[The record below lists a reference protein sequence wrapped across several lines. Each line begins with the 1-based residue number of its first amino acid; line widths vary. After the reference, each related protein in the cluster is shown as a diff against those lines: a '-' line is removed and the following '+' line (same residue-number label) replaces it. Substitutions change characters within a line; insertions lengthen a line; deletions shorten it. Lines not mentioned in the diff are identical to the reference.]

1 MFDYTKETILNSVT
15 DKNVQAI
22 TGLLRIFRVGEYKVD
37 YKSTNIADGKV
48 YKAKGT
54 EGTKATAT
62 ITAVAGNSGS
72 NGGKYRVTVN
82 MKNNS
87 KFYADYATAV
97 WKFQKPIYAEFT
109 VVGDNTDNTAQLMAT
124 KIANAIKLAL
134 PENNKYVTV
143 TVKRDTTGKA
153 NVVITASDATDMFE
167 SVVIEKYTP
176 NSVLPSEGEYAVS
189 TAVGTIAKTD
199 NKVPFATG
207 DWLVENLRFPSY
219 PNTRYNSI
227 NGDETPVPGQ
237 LYTQYSFRY
246 VAERKNLSGIGSVG
260 QRLVSITN
268 HVFYIPS
275 TLEATFE
282 AKLKTAFGENVMA
295 QEKFIEIIGNDS
307 IAKGSTVTLMANAY
321 NIEGGEVAP
330 VDITWS
336 LPDGN
341 DSGNLVLSGDQLE
354 VKSSVTGSSVKVKA
368 TATGFT
374 EATKTIT
381 LTGK

>member
-72 NGGKYRVTVN
+72 NAGKYRVTVN

-109 VVGDNTDNTAQLMAT
+109 VVGDSTDNTAALMAT

-134 PENNKYVTV
+134 PENNKYITV
-143 TVKRDTTGKA
+143 TVDDDD
-153 NVVITASDATDMFE
+153 VIITATDATDMFE
-167 SVVIEKYTP
+167 SVVIEKYEP
-176 NSVLPSEGEYAVS
+176 NSVLPSEGQYVAS
-189 TAVGTIAKTD
+189 TVVGTIAKTD

-207 DWLVENLRFPSY
+207 DWLIENLRFPSY

-227 NGDETPVPGQ
+227 NGDEKPVPGQ
-237 LYTQYSFRY
+237 LYTQYSFHY
-246 VAERKNLSGIGSVG
+246 IAERKNLSGIGSVG

-282 AKLKTAFGENVMA
+282 AKLKTAFGEDVMA
-295 QEKFIEIIGNDS
+295 KERIIEIIGNDS

-321 NIEGGEVAP
+321 NVEGGEVAP

-341 DSGNLVLSGDQLE
+341 DSGNLVLTGDQLE
-354 VKSSVTGSSVKVKA
+354 VKSSATGSSVKVKA

-381 LTGK
+381 LTGE

>member
-109 VVGDNTDNTAQLMAT
+109 VVGDSTDNTAALMAT

-134 PENNKYVTV
+134 PENNKYITV
-143 TVKRDTTGKA
+143 TVDD
-153 NVVITASDATDMFE
+153 NDVIITATDATDMFE
-167 SVVIEKYTP
+167 SVVIEKYEP
-176 NSVLPSEGEYAVS
+176 NSVLPSEGQYVVS
-189 TAVGTIAKTD
+189 TVVGTIAKTD
-199 NKVPFATG
+199 NEVPFATG
-207 DWLVENLRFPSY
+207 DWLIENLRFPSY

-227 NGDETPVPGQ
+227 NGDEKPVPGQ

-246 VAERKNLSGIGSVG
+246 IAERKNLSGIGSVG

-282 AKLKTAFGENVMA
+282 DKLKTAFGEDVMA
-295 QEKFIEIIGNDS
+295 KERIIEIIGNDS

-321 NIEGGEVAP
+321 NVEGGEVAP
-330 VDITWS
+330 VDITWA
-336 LPDGN
+336 LVDEPTTNGAGN
-341 DSGNLVLSGDQLE
+341 IVLSGDQLE
-354 VKSSVTGSSVKVKA
+354 VKSAATRNTVKVKA

-381 LTGK
+381 LTGE

>member
-48 YKAKGT
+48 YKAKVP

-72 NGGKYRVTVN
+72 NAGKYRVTVN

-109 VVGDNTDNTAQLMAT
+109 VVGDSTDNTAALMAT

-134 PENNKYVTV
+134 PENNKYITV
-143 TVKRDTTGKA
+143 TVDDDD
-153 NVVITASDATDMFE
+153 VIITATDATDMFE
-167 SVVIEKYTP
+167 SVVIEKYEP
-176 NSVLPSEGEYAVS
+176 NSVLPSEGQYVVS
-189 TAVGTIAKTD
+189 TVVGTIAKTD
-199 NKVPFATG
+199 NEVPFATG
-207 DWLVENLRFPSY
+207 DWLIENLRFPSY

-227 NGDETPVPGQ
+227 NGDEKPVPGQ

-246 VAERKNLSGIGSVG
+246 IAERKNLSGIGSVG

-268 HVFYIPS
+268 HIFYIPS

-282 AKLKTAFGENVMA
+282 AKLKTAFGEDVIA
-295 QEKFIEIIGNDS
+295 KEKIIEIIGNDS

-321 NIEGGEVAP
+321 NVEGGEVAP

-341 DSGNLVLSGDQLE
+341 DSGNLVLTGDQLE
-354 VKSSVTGSSVKVKA
+354 VKSSATGSSVKVKA

-381 LTGK
+381 LTGE

>member
-48 YKAKGT
+48 YKAGT

-72 NGGKYRVTVN
+72 NAGKYRVTVN

-109 VVGDNTDNTAQLMAT
+109 VVGDSTDNTAALMAT

-134 PENNKYVTV
+134 PENNKYITITV
-143 TVKRDTTGKA
+143 DDDDVI
-153 NVVITASDATDMFE
+153 ITATDATDMFE
-167 SVVIEKYTP
+167 SVVIEKYEP
-176 NSVLPSEGEYAVS
+176 NSVLPSEGQYVAS
-189 TAVGTIAKTD
+189 TVVGTIAKTD

-207 DWLVENLRFPSY
+207 DWLIENLRFPSY

-227 NGDETPVPGQ
+227 NGDEKPVPGQ

-246 VAERKNLSGIGSVG
+246 IAERKNLSGIGSVG

-282 AKLKTAFGENVMA
+282 AKLKTAFGKDVMA
-295 QEKFIEIIGNDS
+295 KEKIIEIIGNDS

-321 NIEGGEVAP
+321 NVEGGEVAP

-336 LPDGN
+336 LPDGT
-341 DSGNLVLSGDQLE
+341 DSGNLVLTGDQLE
-354 VKSSVTGSSVKVKA
+354 VKSSATGSSVKVKA

-381 LTGK
+381 LTGE

>member
-72 NGGKYRVTVN
+72 NAGKYRVTVN

-109 VVGDNTDNTAQLMAT
+109 VVGDSTDNTAALMAT

-134 PENNKYVTV
+134 PENNKYITV
-143 TVKRDTTGKA
+143 TVDDDD
-153 NVVITASDATDMFE
+153 VIITATDATDMFE
-167 SVVIEKYTP
+167 SVVIEKYEP
-176 NSVLPSEGEYAVS
+176 NSVLPSEGQYVAS
-189 TAVGTIAKTD
+189 TVVGTIAKTD

-207 DWLVENLRFPSY
+207 DWLIENLRFPSY

-227 NGDETPVPGQ
+227 NGDEKPVPGQ

-246 VAERKNLSGIGSVG
+246 IAERKNLSGIGSVG

-282 AKLKTAFGENVMA
+282 AKLKTAFGEDVMA
-295 QEKFIEIIGNDS
+295 KERIIEIIGNDS

-321 NIEGGEVAP
+321 NVEGGEVAP

-341 DSGNLVLSGDQLE
+341 DSGNLVLTGDQLE
-354 VKSSVTGSSVKVKA
+354 VKSSATGSSVKVKA

>member
-62 ITAVAGNSGS
+62 ITAVAGKSGS

-109 VVGDNTDNTAQLMAT
+109 VVGDSTDNTAALMAT

-134 PENNKYVTV
+134 PENNKYITV
-143 TVKRDTTGKA
+143 TVDDDD
-153 NVVITASDATDMFE
+153 VIITATDATDMFE
-167 SVVIEKYTP
+167 SVVIEKYEP
-176 NSVLPSEGEYAVS
+176 NSVLPSEGQYVVS
-189 TAVGTIAKTD
+189 TVVGTIAKTD
-199 NKVPFATG
+199 NEVPFATG
-207 DWLVENLRFPSY
+207 DWLIENLRFPSY

-227 NGDETPVPGQ
+227 NGDEKPVPGQ

-246 VAERKNLSGIGSVG
+246 IAERKNLSGIGSVG

-282 AKLKTAFGENVMA
+282 AKLKTAFGEGVMA
-295 QEKFIEIIGNDS
+295 KEKIIEIIGNDS
-307 IAKGSTVTLMANAY
+307 IAKGSTVTLIANAY
-321 NIEGGEVAP
+321 NVEGGEVAP

-341 DSGNLVLSGDQLE
+341 DSGNLVLTGDQLE
-354 VKSSVTGSSVKVKA
+354 VKSSATGSSVKVKA

>member
-48 YKAKGT
+48 YKAGT

-109 VVGDNTDNTAQLMAT
+109 VVGDSTDNTAALMAT

-134 PENNKYVTV
+134 PENNKYITV
-143 TVKRDTTGKA
+143 TVDDDD
-153 NVVITASDATDMFE
+153 VIITATDATDMFE
-167 SVVIEKYTP
+167 SVVIEKYEP
-176 NSVLPSEGEYAVS
+176 NSVLPSEGQYVVS
-189 TAVGTIAKTD
+189 TVVGTIAKTD

-207 DWLVENLRFPSY
+207 DWLIENLRFPSY

-227 NGDETPVPGQ
+227 NGDEKPVPGQ

-246 VAERKNLSGIGSVG
+246 IAERKNLSGIGSVG

-341 DSGNLVLSGDQLE
+341 DSGNLVLNGDQLE
-354 VKSSVTGSSVKVKA
+354 VKSSATGSSVKVKA

-381 LTGK
+381 LTGE

>member
-62 ITAVAGNSGS
+62 ITAIAGNSGS

-109 VVGDNTDNTAQLMAT
+109 VVGDSTDNMAALMAT

-134 PENNKYVTV
+134 PENNKYITV
-143 TVKRDTTGKA
+143 TVDNSK
-153 NVVITASDATDMFE
+153 VIITATDATDMFE
-167 SVVIEKYTP
+167 SVVIEKYEP
-176 NSVLPSEGEYAVS
+176 NSVLPSEGQYVVS

-207 DWLVENLRFPSY
+207 DWLIENLRFPSY

-227 NGDETPVPGQ
+227 NGDEKPVPGQ

-246 VAERKNLSGIGSVG
+246 IAERKNLSGIGSVG

-282 AKLKTAFGENVMA
+282 AKLKTAFGDDVMA
-295 QEKFIEIIGNDS
+295 KEKIIEIIGNDS

-321 NIEGGEVAP
+321 NVEGGEVAP
-330 VDITWS
+330 VDIIWS

-341 DSGNLVLSGDQLE
+341 DGGNLVLTGDQLQ
-354 VKSSVTGSSVKVKA
+354 VKSSATGSSVKVKA
-368 TATGFT
+368 AATGFT
-374 EATKTIT
+374 DATKIIT
-381 LTGK
+381 LTEE

>member
-48 YKAKGT
+48 YKAQGT
-54 EGTKATAT
+54 EGTKAIAK

-72 NGGKYRVTVN
+72 NAGKYRVTVN

-109 VVGDNTDNTAQLMAT
+109 VVGDSTDNTVALMAT

-134 PENNKYVTV
+134 PENNKYITV
-143 TVKRDTTGKA
+143 TVDDDD
-153 NVVITASDATDMFE
+153 VIITATDATDMFE
-167 SVVIEKYTP
+167 SVVIEKYEP
-176 NSVLPSEGEYAVS
+176 NSVLPSEGQYVVS
-189 TAVGTIAKTD
+189 TVVGTIAKTD
-199 NKVPFATG
+199 NEVPFATG
-207 DWLVENLRFPSY
+207 DWLIENLRFPSY

-227 NGDETPVPGQ
+227 NGDEKPVPGQ

-246 VAERKNLSGIGSVG
+246 IAERKNLSGIGSVG

-282 AKLKTAFGENVMA
+282 AKLKTAFGEDVMA
-295 QEKFIEIIGNDS
+295 KEKIIEIIGNDS

-321 NIEGGEVAP
+321 NVEGGEVAS

-341 DSGNLVLSGDQLE
+341 DSGNLVLTGDQLE
-354 VKSSVTGSSVKVKA
+354 VKSSATGSSVKVKA

-374 EATKTIT
+374 EAPKTIT
-381 LTGK
+381 LTGE

>member
-48 YKAKGT
+48 YKAGT

-109 VVGDNTDNTAQLMAT
+109 VVGDSTDNTAALMAT

-134 PENNKYVTV
+134 PENNKYITV
-143 TVKRDTTGKA
+143 TVDDDD
-153 NVVITASDATDMFE
+153 VIITATDATDMFE
-167 SVVIEKYTP
+167 SVVIEKYEP
-176 NSVLPSEGEYAVS
+176 NSVLPSEGQYVAS
-189 TAVGTIAKTD
+189 TVVGTIAKTD

-207 DWLVENLRFPSY
+207 DWLIENLRFPSY

-227 NGDETPVPGQ
+227 NGDEKPVPGQ

-246 VAERKNLSGIGSVG
+246 IAERKNLSGIGSVG

-282 AKLKTAFGENVMA
+282 AKLKTAFGEDVMA
-295 QEKFIEIIGNDS
+295 KEKIIEIIGNDS

-330 VDITWS
+330 VDITWA
-336 LPDGN
+336 LVDEPTTNGAGN
-341 DSGNLVLSGDQLE
+341 IVLSGDQLE
-354 VKSSVTGSSVKVKA
+354 VKSSATGNTVKVKA

-381 LTGK
+381 LTGE

>member
-109 VVGDNTDNTAQLMAT
+109 VVGDSTDNTAALMAT

-134 PENNKYVTV
+134 PENNKYITV
-143 TVKRDTTGKA
+143 TVDDDD
-153 NVVITASDATDMFE
+153 VIITATDATDMFE
-167 SVVIEKYTP
+167 SVVIEKYEP
-176 NSVLPSEGEYAVS
+176 NSVLPSEGQYVVS
-189 TAVGTIAKTD
+189 TVVGTIAKTD
-199 NKVPFATG
+199 NEVPFATG
-207 DWLVENLRFPSY
+207 DWLIENLRFPSY

-227 NGDETPVPGQ
+227 NGDEKPVPGQ

-246 VAERKNLSGIGSVG
+246 IAERKNLSGIGSVG

-282 AKLKTAFGENVMA
+282 AKLKTAFGEDVMA
-295 QEKFIEIIGNDS
+295 KEKIIEIIGNDS

-321 NIEGGEVAP
+321 NVEGGEVAP

-336 LPDGN
+336 LPNGN
-341 DSGNLVLSGDQLE
+341 DSGNLVLTGDQLE
-354 VKSSVTGSSVKVKA
+354 VKSSATGSSVKVKA

-381 LTGK
+381 LTGE

>member
-109 VVGDNTDNTAQLMAT
+109 VVGDSTDNTAALMAT

-134 PENNKYVTV
+134 PENNKYITV
-143 TVKRDTTGKA
+143 TVDDDD
-153 NVVITASDATDMFE
+153 VIITATDATDMFE
-167 SVVIEKYTP
+167 SVVIEKYEP
-176 NSVLPSEGEYAVS
+176 NSVLPSEGQYVVS
-189 TAVGTIAKTD
+189 TVVGTIAKTD
-199 NKVPFATG
+199 NEVPFATG
-207 DWLVENLRFPSY
+207 DWLIENLRFPSY

-227 NGDETPVPGQ
+227 NGDEKPVPGQ

-246 VAERKNLSGIGSVG
+246 IAERKNFSGIGSVG

-282 AKLKTAFGENVMA
+282 AKLKTAFGEDVMA
-295 QEKFIEIIGNDS
+295 KEKIIEIIGNDS

-321 NIEGGEVAP
+321 NVDGGEVAP

-341 DSGNLVLSGDQLE
+341 DSGNLVLTGDQLE
-354 VKSSVTGSSVKVKA
+354 VKSSATGSSVKVKA

-381 LTGK
+381 LTGE

>member
-72 NGGKYRVTVN
+72 NAGKYRVTVN

-109 VVGDNTDNTAQLMAT
+109 VVGDSTDNTAALMAT

-134 PENNKYVTV
+134 PENNKYITV
-143 TVKRDTTGKA
+143 TVDDDD
-153 NVVITASDATDMFE
+153 VIITATDATDMFE
-167 SVVIEKYTP
+167 SVVIEKYEP
-176 NSVLPSEGEYAVS
+176 NSVLPSEGQYVVS
-189 TAVGTIAKTD
+189 TVVGTIAKTD
-199 NKVPFATG
+199 NEVPFATG
-207 DWLVENLRFPSY
+207 DWLIENLRFPSY

-227 NGDETPVPGQ
+227 NGDEKPVPGQ

-246 VAERKNLSGIGSVG
+246 IAERKNLSGIGSVG

-282 AKLKTAFGENVMA
+282 AKLKTAFGEDVMA
-295 QEKFIEIIGNDS
+295 KEKIIEIIGNDS

-321 NIEGGEVAP
+321 NVEGGEVAP

-341 DSGNLVLSGDQLE
+341 DSGNLVLTSDQLE
-354 VKSSVTGSSVKVKA
+354 VKSSATGSSVKVKA

>member
-109 VVGDNTDNTAQLMAT
+109 VVGDSTDNTAALMAT

-134 PENNKYVTV
+134 PENNKYITV
-143 TVKRDTTGKA
+143 TVDDDD
-153 NVVITASDATDMFE
+153 VIITATDATDMFE
-167 SVVIEKYTP
+167 SVVIEKYEP
-176 NSVLPSEGEYAVS
+176 NSVLPSEGQYVVS
-189 TAVGTIAKTD
+189 TVVGTIAKTD

-207 DWLVENLRFPSY
+207 DWLIENLRFPSY

-227 NGDETPVPGQ
+227 NGDEKPVPGQ

-246 VAERKNLSGIGSVG
+246 IAERKNLSGIGSVG

-282 AKLKTAFGENVMA
+282 AKLKTAFGEDVMTK
-295 QEKFIEIIGNDS
+295 EKIIEIIGNDS

-321 NIEGGEVAP
+321 NVEGGEVAP

-341 DSGNLVLSGDQLE
+341 DSGNLVLTGDQLE
-354 VKSSVTGSSVKVKA
+354 VKSSATGSSVKVKA

-381 LTGK
+381 LTGE

>member
-72 NGGKYRVTVN
+72 NAGKYRVTVN

-109 VVGDNTDNTAQLMAT
+109 VVGDSTDNTAALMAT

-134 PENNKYVTV
+134 PENNKYITV
-143 TVKRDTTGKA
+143 TVDDDD
-153 NVVITASDATDMFE
+153 VIITATDATDMFE
-167 SVVIEKYTP
+167 SVVIEKYEP
-176 NSVLPSEGEYAVS
+176 NSVLPSEGQYVVS
-189 TAVGTIAKTD
+189 TVVGTIAKTD

-207 DWLVENLRFPSY
+207 DWLIENLRFPSY

-227 NGDETPVPGQ
+227 NGDEKPVPGQ

-246 VAERKNLSGIGSVG
+246 IAERKNLSGIGSVG

-282 AKLKTAFGENVMA
+282 AKLKTAFGEDVMA
-295 QEKFIEIIGNDS
+295 KEKIIEIIGNDS

-321 NIEGGEVAP
+321 NVEGGEVAP

-341 DSGNLVLSGDQLE
+341 DSGNLVLTGDQLE
-354 VKSSVTGSSVKVKA
+354 VKSSATGSSVKVKA

-381 LTGK
+381 FTGE

>member
-109 VVGDNTDNTAQLMAT
+109 VVGDSTDNTAALMAT

-134 PENNKYVTV
+134 PENNKYITV
-143 TVKRDTTGKA
+143 TVDDDD
-153 NVVITASDATDMFE
+153 VIITATDATDMFE
-167 SVVIEKYTP
+167 SVVIEKYEP
-176 NSVLPSEGEYAVS
+176 NSVLPSEGQYVVS
-189 TAVGTIAKTD
+189 TVVGTIAKTD

-207 DWLVENLRFPSY
+207 DWLIENLRFPSY

-227 NGDETPVPGQ
+227 NGDEKPVPGQ

-246 VAERKNLSGIGSVG
+246 IAERKNLSGIGSVG

-275 TLEATFE
+275 TLAATFE
-282 AKLKTAFGENVMA
+282 AKLKTAFGEDVMTK
-295 QEKFIEIIGNDS
+295 EKIIEIIGNDS

-321 NIEGGEVAP
+321 NVEGGEVAP

-341 DSGNLVLSGDQLE
+341 DSGNLVLTGDQLE
-354 VKSSVTGSSVKVKA
+354 VKSSATGSSVKVKA

-381 LTGK
+381 LTGE

>member
-22 TGLLRIFRVGEYKVD
+22 TGLLRIFRVSEYKVD

-109 VVGDNTDNTAQLMAT
+109 VVGDSTDNTAALMAT

-134 PENNKYVTV
+134 PENNKYITV
-143 TVKRDTTGKA
+143 TVDDDD
-153 NVVITASDATDMFE
+153 VIITATDATDMFE
-167 SVVIEKYTP
+167 SVVIEKYEP
-176 NSVLPSEGEYAVS
+176 NSVLPSEGQYVVS
-189 TAVGTIAKTD
+189 TVVGTIAKTD

-207 DWLVENLRFPSY
+207 DWLIENLRFPSY

-227 NGDETPVPGQ
+227 NGDEKPVPGQ

-246 VAERKNLSGIGSVG
+246 IAERKNLSGIGSVG

-282 AKLKTAFGENVMA
+282 AKLKTAFGEDVMA
-295 QEKFIEIIGNDS
+295 KEKIIEIIGNDS

-321 NIEGGEVAP
+321 NVEGGEVAP

-341 DSGNLVLSGDQLE
+341 DSGNLVLTGDQLE
-354 VKSSVTGSSVKVKA
+354 VKSSATGSSVKVKA

-381 LTGK
+381 LTGE

>member
-48 YKAKGT
+48 YKAQGT
-54 EGTKATAT
+54 EGTKATAK

-72 NGGKYRVTVN
+72 NAGKYRVTVN

-109 VVGDNTDNTAQLMAT
+109 VVGDSTDNTAALMAT

-143 TVKRDTTGKA
+143 AVNDA
-153 NVVITASDATDMFE
+153 NVVITAADATDMFE
-167 SVVIEKYTP
+167 SVVIEKYEP
-176 NSVLPSEGEYAVS
+176 NSVLPSEGQYVVS
-189 TAVGTIAKTD
+189 TAIGTITTTD

-207 DWLVENLRFPSY
+207 DWLIENLRFPSY
-219 PNTRYNSI
+219 PNTRYNSV

-246 VAERKNLSGIGSVG
+246 IAERKNLSGIGSVG

-268 HVFYIPS
+268 HVFYVPS
-275 TLEATFE
+275 TLETAFE

-295 QEKFIEIIGNDS
+295 KEKIIEIIGNDS

-321 NIEGGEVAP
+321 NVEGGEVAP

-341 DSGNLVLSGDQLE
+341 DSGNLVLTGDQLE
-354 VKSSVTGSSVKVKA
+354 VKSSATESSVKVKA
-368 TATGFT
+368 AATGFT

-381 LTGK
+381 LTGE

>member
-37 YKSTNIADGKV
+37 YKSTNIVDGKV

-62 ITAVAGNSGS
+62 ITTVAGNSSS
-72 NGGKYRVTVN
+72 NAGKYRVTVN

-109 VVGDNTDNTAQLMAT
+109 VVGDSTDNTAALMAT

-134 PENNKYVTV
+134 PENNKYITV
-143 TVKRDTTGKA
+143 TVGDKG
-153 NVVITASDATDMFE
+153 VIITATDATDMFE
-167 SVVIEKYTP
+167 SVVIEKYEP
-176 NSVLPSEGEYAVS
+176 NSVLPSEGQYVVS
-189 TAVGTIAKTD
+189 TVVGTIAKTD
-199 NKVPFATG
+199 NEVPFATG
-207 DWLVENLRFPSY
+207 DWLIENLRFPSY

-227 NGDETPVPGQ
+227 NGDEKPVPGQ

-246 VAERKNLSGIGSVG
+246 IAERKNLSGIGSVG

-282 AKLKTAFGENVMA
+282 AKLKTAFGEDVMA
-295 QEKFIEIIGNDS
+295 KEKIIEIIGNDS

-321 NIEGGEVAP
+321 KVEGGEVAP
-330 VDITWS
+330 VDIIWL

-341 DSGNLVLSGDQLE
+341 DSGNLVLTGDQLE
-354 VKSSVTGSSVKVKA
+354 VKTSATGSSVKVKA
-368 TATGFT
+368 TAAGFT

-381 LTGK
+381 LTEE

>member
-48 YKAKGT
+48 YKTKGT

-109 VVGDNTDNTAQLMAT
+109 VVGDSTDNTAALMAT

-134 PENNKYVTV
+134 PENNKYITV
-143 TVKRDTTGKA
+143 TVDDDD
-153 NVVITASDATDMFE
+153 VIITATDATDMFE
-167 SVVIEKYTP
+167 SVVIEKYEP
-176 NSVLPSEGEYAVS
+176 NSVLPSEGQYVAS
-189 TAVGTIAKTD
+189 TVVGTIAKTD

-207 DWLVENLRFPSY
+207 DWLIENLRFPSY

-227 NGDETPVPGQ
+227 NGDEKPVPGQ

-246 VAERKNLSGIGSVG
+246 IAERKNLSGIGSVG

-275 TLEATFE
+275 TLAATFE

-321 NIEGGEVAP
+321 NIEGEEVTP
-330 VDITWS
+330 VDITWA
-336 LPDGN
+336 LVDEPTTNGADN
-341 DSGNLVLSGDQLE
+341 IVLSGDQLE
-354 VKSSVTGSSVKVKA
+354 VKSSATGNTVKVKA

-381 LTGK
+381 LTGE

>member
-109 VVGDNTDNTAQLMAT
+109 VVGDSTDNTAALMAT

-134 PENNKYVTV
+134 PENNKYITV
-143 TVKRDTTGKA
+143 TVDDDD
-153 NVVITASDATDMFE
+153 VIITATDATDMFE
-167 SVVIEKYTP
+167 SVVIEKYEP
-176 NSVLPSEGEYAVS
+176 NSVLPSEGQYVVS
-189 TAVGTIAKTD
+189 TVVGTIAKTD
-199 NKVPFATG
+199 NEVPFATG
-207 DWLVENLRFPSY
+207 DWLIENLRFPSY

-227 NGDETPVPGQ
+227 NGDEKPVPGQ

-246 VAERKNLSGIGSVG
+246 IAERKNLSGIGSVG

-282 AKLKTAFGENVMA
+282 AKLKTAFGEDVMA
-295 QEKFIEIIGNDS
+295 KEKIIEIIGNDS

-321 NIEGGEVAP
+321 NVEGGEVAP

-341 DSGNLVLSGDQLE
+341 DSGNLVLTGDQLE
-354 VKSSVTGSSVKVKA
+354 VKSSATGSSVKVKA

-381 LTGK
+381 LTGE

>member
-82 MKNNS
+82 IKNNS

-109 VVGDNTDNTAQLMAT
+109 VVGDSTDNTAALMAT

-134 PENNKYVTV
+134 PENNKYITV
-143 TVKRDTTGKA
+143 TVD
-153 NVVITASDATDMFE
+153 NDDVIITATDATDMFE
-167 SVVIEKYTP
+167 SVVIEKYEP
-176 NSVLPSEGEYAVS
+176 NSVLPSEGQYVVS
-189 TAVGTIAKTD
+189 TVVGTIAKTD
-199 NKVPFATG
+199 NEVPFATG
-207 DWLVENLRFPSY
+207 DWLIENLRFPSY

-227 NGDETPVPGQ
+227 NGDEKPVPGQ

-246 VAERKNLSGIGSVG
+246 IAERKNLSGIGSVG

-282 AKLKTAFGENVMA
+282 AKLKTAFGEDVMA
-295 QEKFIEIIGNDS
+295 KEKIIEIIGNDS

-321 NIEGGEVAP
+321 NVEGGEVAP

-341 DSGNLVLSGDQLE
+341 DSGNLVLTGDQLE
-354 VKSSVTGSSVKVKA
+354 VKSSATGGSVKVKA

-381 LTGK
+381 LTRE

>member
-37 YKSTNIADGKV
+37 YKSTNIVDGKV

-72 NGGKYRVTVN
+72 NAGKYRVTVN

-109 VVGDNTDNTAQLMAT
+109 VVGDSTDNTAALMAT

-134 PENNKYVTV
+134 PENNKYITV
-143 TVKRDTTGKA
+143 TVDDDD
-153 NVVITASDATDMFE
+153 VIITATDATDMFE
-167 SVVIEKYTP
+167 SVVIEKYEP
-176 NSVLPSEGEYAVS
+176 NSVLPSEGQYVVS
-189 TAVGTIAKTD
+189 TVVGTIAKTD

-207 DWLVENLRFPSY
+207 DWLIENLRFPSY

-227 NGDETPVPGQ
+227 NGDEKPVPGQ

-246 VAERKNLSGIGSVG
+246 IAERKNLSGIGSVG

-330 VDITWS
+330 VDITWA
-336 LPDGN
+336 LVDEPTTNGAGN
-341 DSGNLVLSGDQLE
+341 IVLSGDQLE
-354 VKSSVTGSSVKVKA
+354 VKSSATGNTVKVKA

>member
-62 ITAVAGNSGS
+62 IAAVAGNSGS
-72 NGGKYRVTVN
+72 NRGKYRVTVN

-109 VVGDNTDNTAQLMAT
+109 VVGDSTDNTAALMAT

-134 PENNKYVTV
+134 PENNKYITV
-143 TVKRDTTGKA
+143 TVADDD
-153 NVVITASDATDMFE
+153 VIITATDATDMFE
-167 SVVIEKYTP
+167 SVVIEKYEP
-176 NSVLPSEGEYAVS
+176 NSVLPSEGQYVVS
-189 TAVGTIAKTD
+189 TVVGTIAKTD

-207 DWLVENLRFPSY
+207 DWLIENLRFPSY

-227 NGDETPVPGQ
+227 NGDEKPVPGQ

-246 VAERKNLSGIGSVG
+246 IAERKNLSGIGSVG

-282 AKLKTAFGENVMA
+282 AKLKTAFGEDVMA
-295 QEKFIEIIGNDS
+295 KEKIIEIIGNDS

-321 NIEGGEVAP
+321 NVEGGEVAP

-341 DSGNLVLSGDQLE
+341 DSGNLVLTGDQLE
-354 VKSSVTGSSVKVKA
+354 VKSSATRSSVKVKA

-381 LTGK
+381 LTGE

>member
-72 NGGKYRVTVN
+72 NRGKYRVTVN

-109 VVGDNTDNTAQLMAT
+109 VVGDSTDNTAALMAT

-134 PENNKYVTV
+134 PENNKYITV
-143 TVKRDTTGKA
+143 TVDDDD
-153 NVVITASDATDMFE
+153 VIITATDATDMFE
-167 SVVIEKYTP
+167 SVVIEKYEP
-176 NSVLPSEGEYAVS
+176 NSVLPSEGQYVVS
-189 TAVGTIAKTD
+189 TVVGTIAKTD

-207 DWLVENLRFPSY
+207 DWLIENLRFPSY

-227 NGDETPVPGQ
+227 NGDEKPVPGQ
-237 LYTQYSFRY
+237 LYTQYSFCY
-246 VAERKNLSGIGSVG
+246 IAERKNLSGIGSVG

-282 AKLKTAFGENVMA
+282 AKLKTAFGEDVMA
-295 QEKFIEIIGNDS
+295 KEKIIEIIGNDS

-321 NIEGGEVAP
+321 NVEGGEVAP

-341 DSGNLVLSGDQLE
+341 DSGNLVLTSDQLE
-354 VKSSVTGSSVKVKA
+354 VKSSATGSSVKVKA

-381 LTGK
+381 LTGE

>member
-22 TGLLRIFRVGEYKVD
+22 TGLLRIFRVSEYKVD

-109 VVGDNTDNTAQLMAT
+109 VVGDSTDNTAALMAT

-134 PENNKYVTV
+134 PENNKYITV
-143 TVKRDTTGKA
+143 TVDDDD
-153 NVVITASDATDMFE
+153 VIITATDATDMFE
-167 SVVIEKYTP
+167 SVVIEKYEP
-176 NSVLPSEGEYAVS
+176 NSVLPSEGQYVVS
-189 TAVGTIAKTD
+189 TVVGTIAKTD

-207 DWLVENLRFPSY
+207 DWLIENLRFPSY

-227 NGDETPVPGQ
+227 NGDEKPVPGQ

-246 VAERKNLSGIGSVG
+246 IAERKNLSGIGSVG

-321 NIEGGEVAP
+321 NVEGGEVAP

-341 DSGNLVLSGDQLE
+341 DSGNLVLNGDQLE
-354 VKSSVTGSSVKVKA
+354 VKSSATGSSVKVKA

-381 LTGK
+381 LTGE

>member
-109 VVGDNTDNTAQLMAT
+109 VVGDSTDNTAALMAT

-134 PENNKYVTV
+134 PENNKYITV
-143 TVKRDTTGKA
+143 TVDDDD
-153 NVVITASDATDMFE
+153 VIITATDATDMFE
-167 SVVIEKYTP
+167 SVVIEKYEP
-176 NSVLPSEGEYAVS
+176 NSVLPSEGQYVVS
-189 TAVGTIAKTD
+189 TVVGTISKTD
-199 NKVPFATG
+199 NNVPFATG
-207 DWLVENLRFPSY
+207 DWLIENLRFPSY

-227 NGDETPVPGQ
+227 NGDEKPVPGQ

-246 VAERKNLSGIGSVG
+246 IAERKNLSGIGSVG

-282 AKLKTAFGENVMA
+282 AKLKTAFGEDVMA
-295 QEKFIEIIGNDS
+295 KEKIIEIIGNDS

-321 NIEGGEVAP
+321 NVEGGEVAP

-341 DSGNLVLSGDQLE
+341 DSGNLVLTGDQLE
-354 VKSSVTGSSVKVKA
+354 VKSSATGSSVKVKA

>member
-1 MFDYTKETILNSVT
+1 
-15 DKNVQAI
+15 
-22 TGLLRIFRVGEYKVD
+22 
-37 YKSTNIADGKV
+37 
-48 YKAKGT
+48 
-54 EGTKATAT
+54 
-62 ITAVAGNSGS
+62 
-72 NGGKYRVTVN
+72 

-109 VVGDNTDNTAQLMAT
+109 VVGDSTDNTAALMAT

-134 PENNKYVTV
+134 PENNKYITV
-143 TVKRDTTGKA
+143 TVDDDD
-153 NVVITASDATDMFE
+153 VIITATDATDMFE
-167 SVVIEKYTP
+167 SVVIEKYEP
-176 NSVLPSEGEYAVS
+176 NSVLPSEGQYVVS
-189 TAVGTIAKTD
+189 TVVGTIAKTD
-199 NKVPFATG
+199 NEVPFATG
-207 DWLVENLRFPSY
+207 DWLIENLRFPSY

-227 NGDETPVPGQ
+227 NGDEKPVPGQ

-246 VAERKNLSGIGSVG
+246 IAERKNLSGIGSVG

-282 AKLKTAFGENVMA
+282 AKLETAFGEDVMA
-295 QEKFIEIIGNDS
+295 KERIIEIIGNDS

-321 NIEGGEVAP
+321 NVEGGEVAP

-341 DSGNLVLSGDQLE
+341 DSGNLVLTGDQLE
-354 VKSSVTGSSVKVKA
+354 VKSSATGSSVKVKA

-381 LTGK
+381 LTGE

>member
-109 VVGDNTDNTAQLMAT
+109 VVGDSTDNTAALMAT

-134 PENNKYVTV
+134 PENNKYITV
-143 TVKRDTTGKA
+143 TVDDDD
-153 NVVITASDATDMFE
+153 VIITATDATDMFE
-167 SVVIEKYTP
+167 SVVIEKYEP
-176 NSVLPSEGEYAVS
+176 NSVLPSEGQYVVS
-189 TAVGTIAKTD
+189 TVVGTIAKTD

-207 DWLVENLRFPSY
+207 DWLIENLRFPSY

-227 NGDETPVPGQ
+227 NGDEKPVPGQ
-237 LYTQYSFRY
+237 LYTQYSFHY
-246 VAERKNLSGIGSVG
+246 IAERKNLSGIGSVG

-282 AKLKTAFGENVMA
+282 AKLKTAFGEDVMA
-295 QEKFIEIIGNDS
+295 KEKIIEIIGNDS
-307 IAKGSTVTLMANAY
+307 IAKGSTVTLMANVY
-321 NIEGGEVAP
+321 NVEGGEVAP

-341 DSGNLVLSGDQLE
+341 DSGNLVLTGDQLE
-354 VKSSVTGSSVKVKA
+354 VKSSATGSSVKVKA

-381 LTGK
+381 LTGE

>member
-109 VVGDNTDNTAQLMAT
+109 VVGDSTDNTAALMAT

-134 PENNKYVTV
+134 PENNKYITV
-143 TVKRDTTGKA
+143 TVDDDD
-153 NVVITASDATDMFE
+153 VIITATDATDMFE
-167 SVVIEKYTP
+167 SVVIEKYEP
-176 NSVLPSEGEYAVS
+176 NSVLPSEGQYVVS
-189 TAVGTIAKTD
+189 TVVGTIAKTD

-207 DWLVENLRFPSY
+207 DWLIENLRFPSY

-227 NGDETPVPGQ
+227 NGDEKPVPGQ

-246 VAERKNLSGIGSVG
+246 IAERKNLSGIGSVG

-282 AKLKTAFGENVMA
+282 AKLKTAFGEDVMA
-295 QEKFIEIIGNDS
+295 KEKIIEIIGNDS

-321 NIEGGEVAP
+321 NVEGGEVAP

-341 DSGNLVLSGDQLE
+341 DSGNLVLTGDQLE
-354 VKSSVTGSSVKVKA
+354 VKSSATRSSVKVKA

>member
-37 YKSTNIADGKV
+37 YKSTNIADGNV

-109 VVGDNTDNTAQLMAT
+109 VVGDSTDNTAALMAT

-134 PENNKYVTV
+134 PENNKYITV
-143 TVKRDTTGKA
+143 TVDDDD
-153 NVVITASDATDMFE
+153 VIITATDATDMFE
-167 SVVIEKYTP
+167 SVVIEKYEP
-176 NSVLPSEGEYAVS
+176 NSVLPSEGQYVVS
-189 TAVGTIAKTD
+189 TVVGTIAKTD
-199 NKVPFATG
+199 NEVPFATG
-207 DWLVENLRFPSY
+207 DWLIENLRFPSY

-227 NGDETPVPGQ
+227 NGDEKPVPGQ

-246 VAERKNLSGIGSVG
+246 IAERKNLSGIGSVG

-282 AKLKTAFGENVMA
+282 AKLKTAFGEDVMA
-295 QEKFIEIIGNDS
+295 KEKIIEIIGNDS

-321 NIEGGEVAP
+321 NVEGGEVAP

-341 DSGNLVLSGDQLE
+341 DSGNLVLTGDQLE
-354 VKSSVTGSSVKVKA
+354 VKSSATGSSVKVKA

-381 LTGK
+381 LTGE

>member
-48 YKAKGT
+48 YKAST

-72 NGGKYRVTVN
+72 NRGKYRVTVN

-109 VVGDNTDNTAQLMAT
+109 VVGDSTDNTAALMAT

-134 PENNKYVTV
+134 PENNKYITV
-143 TVKRDTTGKA
+143 TVDDDD
-153 NVVITASDATDMFE
+153 VIITATDVTDMFE
-167 SVVIEKYTP
+167 SVVIEKYEP
-176 NSVLPSEGEYAVS
+176 NSVLPSEGQYVVS
-189 TAVGTIAKTD
+189 TVVGTIAKTD

-207 DWLVENLRFPSY
+207 DWLIENLRFPSY

-227 NGDETPVPGQ
+227 NGDEKPVPGQ

-246 VAERKNLSGIGSVG
+246 IAERKNLSGIGSVG

-275 TLEATFE
+275 TLEAIFE

-295 QEKFIEIIGNDS
+295 QERFIEIIGNDS

-341 DSGNLVLSGDQLE
+341 DGGNLVLNGDQLE
-354 VKSSVTGSSVKVKA
+354 VKSSATGSSVKVKA

-381 LTGK
+381 LIGE

>member
-48 YKAKGT
+48 YKAQGT
-54 EGTKATAT
+54 EGTKATAK
-62 ITAVAGNSGS
+62 ITAVAGKSGS
-72 NGGKYRVTVN
+72 NAGKYRVTVN

-109 VVGDNTDNTAQLMAT
+109 VVGDSTDNTAALMAT

-134 PENNKYVTV
+134 PENNKYITV
-143 TVKRDTTGKA
+143 TVD
-153 NVVITASDATDMFE
+153 NVNVIITATDATDMFE
-167 SVVIEKYTP
+167 SVVIEKYEP
-176 NSVLPSEGEYAVS
+176 NSVLPSEGQYVVS
-189 TAVGTIAKTD
+189 TVVGTIAKTD
-199 NKVPFATG
+199 NEVPFATG
-207 DWLVENLRFPSY
+207 DWLIENLRFPSY

-227 NGDETPVPGQ
+227 NGDEKPVPGQ

-246 VAERKNLSGIGSVG
+246 IAERKNLSGIGSVG

-282 AKLKTAFGENVMA
+282 AKLKTAFGEDVMA
-295 QEKFIEIIGNDS
+295 KEKIIEIIGNDS

-321 NIEGGEVAP
+321 NVEGGEVAP

-341 DSGNLVLSGDQLE
+341 DSGNLVLTGDQLE
-354 VKSSVTGSSVKVKA
+354 VKSSATGSSVKVKA

>member
-109 VVGDNTDNTAQLMAT
+109 VVGDSTDNTAALMAT

-134 PENNKYVTV
+134 PENNKYITV
-143 TVKRDTTGKA
+143 TVDDDD
-153 NVVITASDATDMFE
+153 VIITATDATDMFE
-167 SVVIEKYTP
+167 SVVIEKYEP
-176 NSVLPSEGEYAVS
+176 NSVLPSEGQYVVS
-189 TAVGTIAKTD
+189 TVVGTIAKTD

-207 DWLVENLRFPSY
+207 DWLIENLRFPSY

-227 NGDETPVPGQ
+227 NGDEKPVPGQ

-246 VAERKNLSGIGSVG
+246 IAERKNLSGIGSVG

-275 TLEATFE
+275 TLEAIFE
-282 AKLKTAFGENVMA
+282 SKLKTAFGEDVMA
-295 QEKFIEIIGNDS
+295 KEKIIEIIGNDS

-321 NIEGGEVAP
+321 NVEGGEVAP

-341 DSGNLVLSGDQLE
+341 DSGNLVLTGDQLE
-354 VKSSVTGSSVKVKA
+354 VKSSATGSSVKVKA

-381 LTGK
+381 LTGE

>member
-48 YKAKGT
+48 YKAHT
-54 EGTKATAT
+54 EGTKATAK
-62 ITAVAGNSGS
+62 ITAVAGKSGS
-72 NGGKYRVTVN
+72 NAGKYRVTVN

-109 VVGDNTDNTAQLMAT
+109 VVGDSTDNTAALMAT

-134 PENNKYVTV
+134 PENNKYITV
-143 TVKRDTTGKA
+143 TVADN
-153 NVVITASDATDMFE
+153 NVNITATDATDMFE
-167 SVVIEKYTP
+167 SVVIEKYEP
-176 NSVLPSEGEYAVS
+176 NSVLPSEGQYVVS
-189 TAVGTIAKTD
+189 TVVGTIAKTD
-199 NKVPFATG
+199 NEVPFATG
-207 DWLVENLRFPSY
+207 DWLIENLRFPSY

-227 NGDETPVPGQ
+227 NGDEKPVPGQ

-246 VAERKNLSGIGSVG
+246 IAERKNLSGIGSVG

-282 AKLKTAFGENVMA
+282 AKLKTAFGEDVMA
-295 QEKFIEIIGNDS
+295 KEKIIEIIGNDS

-321 NIEGGEVAP
+321 NVEGGEVAP

-341 DSGNLVLSGDQLE
+341 DSENLVLTGDQLE
-354 VKSSVTGSSVKVKA
+354 VKSSATGSSVKVKA

-381 LTGK
+381 LTGE

>member
-37 YKSTNIADGKV
+37 YKSTNIADRKV

-72 NGGKYRVTVN
+72 NRGKYRVTVN

-109 VVGDNTDNTAQLMAT
+109 VVGDSTDNTAALMAT

-134 PENNKYVTV
+134 PENNKYITV
-143 TVKRDTTGKA
+143 TVDDDD
-153 NVVITASDATDMFE
+153 VIITATDATDMFE
-167 SVVIEKYTP
+167 SVVIEKYEP
-176 NSVLPSEGEYAVS
+176 NSVLPSEGQYVVS
-189 TAVGTIAKTD
+189 TVVGTIAKTD
-199 NKVPFATG
+199 NEVPFATG
-207 DWLVENLRFPSY
+207 DWLIENLRFPSY

-227 NGDETPVPGQ
+227 NGDEKPVPGQ

-246 VAERKNLSGIGSVG
+246 IAERKNLSGIGSVG

-282 AKLKTAFGENVMA
+282 AKLETAFGEDVMA
-295 QEKFIEIIGNDS
+295 KEKIIEIIGNDS

-321 NIEGGEVAP
+321 NVEGGEVAP

-336 LPDGN
+336 LPGGN
-341 DSGNLVLSGDQLE
+341 DSGNLVLTGDQLE
-354 VKSSVTGSSVKVKA
+354 VKASATADSVKVKA

-381 LTGK
+381 LTRG

>member
-109 VVGDNTDNTAQLMAT
+109 VVGDSTDNTAALMAT

-134 PENNKYVTV
+134 PENNKYITV
-143 TVKRDTTGKA
+143 TVDDDD
-153 NVVITASDATDMFE
+153 VIITATDATDMFE
-167 SVVIEKYTP
+167 SVVIEKYKP
-176 NSVLPSEGEYAVS
+176 NSVLPSEGQYVVS
-189 TAVGTIAKTD
+189 TVVGTIAKTD

-207 DWLVENLRFPSY
+207 DWLIENLRFPSY

-227 NGDETPVPGQ
+227 NGDEKPVPGQ
-237 LYTQYSFRY
+237 LYTQYSFHY
-246 VAERKNLSGIGSVG
+246 IAERKNLSGIGSVG

-282 AKLKTAFGENVMA
+282 AKLKTAFGEDVMA
-295 QEKFIEIIGNDS
+295 KEKIIEIIGNDS

-321 NIEGGEVAP
+321 NVEGGEVAP

-341 DSGNLVLSGDQLE
+341 DSGNLVLTGDQLE
-354 VKSSVTGSSVKVKA
+354 VKSSATGSSVKVKA

-374 EATKTIT
+374 EATTTIT
-381 LTGK
+381 LTGE

>member
-72 NGGKYRVTVN
+72 NAGKYRVTVN

-109 VVGDNTDNTAQLMAT
+109 VVGDSTDNTAALMAT

-134 PENNKYVTV
+134 PENNKYITV
-143 TVKRDTTGKA
+143 TVGDN
-153 NVVITASDATDMFE
+153 NVIITATDATDMFE
-167 SVVIEKYTP
+167 SVVIEKYEP
-176 NSVLPSEGEYAVS
+176 NSVLPSEGQYVVS
-189 TAVGTIAKTD
+189 TVVGTIAKTD

-207 DWLVENLRFPSY
+207 DWLIENLRFPSY

-227 NGDETPVPGQ
+227 NGDEKPVPGQ

-246 VAERKNLSGIGSVG
+246 IAERKNLSGIGSVG

-275 TLEATFE
+275 TSEAIATFE
-282 AKLKTAFGENVMA
+282 AKLKTAFGEDVMA
-295 QEKFIEIIGNDS
+295 KEKIIEIIGNDS

-321 NIEGGEVAP
+321 NVEGGEVAP

-341 DSGNLVLSGDQLE
+341 DSGNLVLTGDQLK
-354 VKSSVTGSSVKVKA
+354 VKSSATGSSVKVKA
-368 TATGFT
+368 TATGFI

-381 LTGK
+381 LTGE

>member
-109 VVGDNTDNTAQLMAT
+109 VVGDSTDNTAALMAT

-134 PENNKYVTV
+134 PENNKYITV
-143 TVKRDTTGKA
+143 TVDDDA
-153 NVVITASDATDMFE
+153 VIITATDATDMFE
-167 SVVIEKYTP
+167 SVVIEKYEP
-176 NSVLPSEGEYAVS
+176 NSVLPSEGQYVAS
-189 TAVGTIAKTD
+189 TVVGTIAKTD

-207 DWLVENLRFPSY
+207 DWLIENLRFPSY

-227 NGDETPVPGQ
+227 NGDEKPVPGQ

-246 VAERKNLSGIGSVG
+246 IAERKNLSGIGSVG

-282 AKLKTAFGENVMA
+282 DKLKTAFGENVMA
-295 QEKFIEIIGNDS
+295 QEKVIEIIGNDS
-307 IAKGSTVTLMANAY
+307 ITKGSTVTLMANAY

-341 DSGNLVLSGDQLE
+341 DSGNLVLNGDQLE
-354 VKSSVTGSSVKVKA
+354 VKSSATGSSVKVKA

-381 LTGK
+381 LTGE